1 MGASVAPSGG
11 RRGRVSAGGG
21 AAGAG
26 IETTREPDGPSETTK
41 KVKHVAKLLES
52 AAVPYSED
60 LAAAWIAPFN
70 DETDP
75 SFTIEQW
82 LTAGWRDPRLVAAA
96 LSIFGSLERAQGCMA
111 QLNIDSGSLYRPHLV
126 RLMLE
131 ALEWL
136 QSAS

>member
-1 MGASVAPSGG
+1 VAPLGD
-11 RRGRVSAGGG
+11 RRGHAGGG
-21 AAGAG
+21 GGAVG
-26 IETTREPDGPSETTK
+26 PAETTGESDGPSETTK
-41 KVKHVAKLLES
+41 RVKHVAKLLES

-70 DETDP
+70 DEADP

-96 LSIFGSLERAQGCMA
+96 LSIFGSLERAQWCMA
-111 QLNIDSGSLYRPHLV
+111 QLDVDPGSLYAAHLV
-126 RLMLE
+126 RQMLE
-131 ALEWL
+131 AHEWL